1 MLTLKVVRPE
11 KLSQHYTQS
20 RLLAN
25 SSWKSDQLNEAK
37 ESAEGHQTLFFLV
50 RGWGLGTRLGE
61 TLHVVS
67 VM

>member
-1 MLTLKVVRPE
+1 MLTIKVVRPE

-25 SSWKSDQLNEAK
+25 FLWKNNQLYETK
-37 ESAEGHQTLFFLV
+37 ESAEGHQTPFLV
-50 RGWGLGTRLGE
+50 RGRGLGTRLGE